1 MRCYRANDGALKTK
15 VVTSNTS
22 FFGAAGTGATGAAVA
37 VVDKAAAVIALNIIK
52 KSRTIVLKI

>member
-1 MRCYRANDGALKTK
+1 M
-15 VVTSNTS
+15 VTSNTS
-22 FFGAAGTGATGAAVA
+22 FFGAAGICATGAAVA